1 VSKRAEGVKRSRWRN
16 AARTLRPAATAALAL
31 FAAAGTIFTL
41 PLRASPG
48 LPHSLRS
55 TDAPA
60 RLTVTD
66 ELGRTIEVPQPVL
79 RIVSLAPS
87 MTETVF
93 ALGAGDRLVGD
104 TNACDYP
111 AAALTVAKV
120 GSVQAPSIE
129 TIITLRPDLVL
140 ATKSLNLDATV
151 EALSRLGVPVYVT
164 DPHTVQDVLNSTA
177 HFANVIGES
186 DAGQALVASL
196 QMRLNSL
203 RQRLSGVP
211 PRRILFVV
219 WMDPLISIGRNT
231 FITDALTWADAQSVV
246 ETSQDWPHVSLEA
259 IVHLQPE
266 YLVFAG
272 PHGDAGV
279 PSLADLRSLPGW
291 RDLEAVRDGRVAV
304 VSGALARPCPRI
316 VDAIE
321 ELSRDLHTDAGSETT
336 R

>member
-1 VSKRAEGVKRSRWRN
+1 MRMFVDHIKQGRWRSEMR
-16 AARTLRPAATAALAL
+16 AMRFAVAALVL
-31 FAAAGTIFTL
+31 LAAAGTFSL
-41 PLRASPG
+41 PLHASA
-48 LPHSLRS
+48 RS
-55 TDAPA
+55 QNAPA

-66 ELGRTIEVPQPVL
+66 DLGRTIEVPQPV
-79 RIVSLAPS
+79 RRMVSLAPS

-104 TNACDYP
+104 TTACDYP
-111 AAALTVAKV
+111 AAAQTIAKV

-129 TIITLRPDLVL
+129 TIVTLRPDLVL

-164 DPHTVQDVLNSTA
+164 DPHTVQEVLTSTA
-177 HFANVIGES
+177 RLANVIG
-186 DAGQALVASL
+186 ATHGGQALVANL
-196 QMRLNSL
+196 QTRLNSL

-231 FITDALTWADAQSVV
+231 FITDALSWADAQSVV
-246 ETSQDWPHVSLEA
+246 ETSQDWPHVSLEV
-259 IVHLQPE
+259 IVQLRPE

-272 PHGDAGV
+272 QHGDAAV
-279 PSLADLRSLPGW
+279 PSLADLQNRPVW
-291 RDLEAVRDGRVAV
+291 RDLEAVRAGRLAI
-304 VSGALARPCPRI
+304 VSAALARPCPRI

-321 ELSRDLHTDAGSETT
+321 ELARDLHPEVFPENQP
-336 R
+336 